1 MEFNNSASGT
11 KVPSLRFGA
20 GRTGALMSVILM
32 LAIRPGGF
40 RNRDLRPL
48 MAQLLGK
55 NPDYITPGKAT
66 YDLRR
71 LRAHGLIERIE
82 GTHRYQVTD
91 RGLVVA
97 SFLFR
102 VERRVIGDGLSE
114 CLGPDPPPDIP
125 AKLHQAC
132 HSFIGK
138 LDTFIQSQLAPAA

>member
-1 MEFNNSASGT
+1 
-11 KVPSLRFGA
+11 
-20 GRTGALMSVILM
+20 
-32 LAIRPGGF
+32 
-40 RNRDLRPL
+40 

-55 NPDYITPGKAT
+55 DPDYITPGKAT

-82 GTHRYQVTD
+82 GSHRYKVTD

-138 LDTFIQSQLAPAA
+138 LDTFIQYQLAPAA